1 MVSSYGVLTIK
12 RKVFDLWV
20 RSVSETLGA
29 PGTFIF
35 ASLFIVIWLATGP
48 LTGFSECW
56 QLVVNA
62 VTTIVTFLLV
72 ILIQNT
78 QNRDNKAVHD
88 KLDELIQV
96 IEGADKGLIEL
107 EEQH

>member
-1 MVSSYGVLTIK
+1 M
-12 RKVFDLWV
+12 RKVFDVWA

-35 ASLFIVIWLATGP
+35 AILFVIIWLATGP
-48 LTGFSECW
+48 LTGYSERW
-56 QLVVNA
+56 QLVVNT

-88 KLDELIQV
+88 KLDELIRV
-96 IEGADKGLIEL
+96 IEGTDKGLIEL
-107 EEQH
+107 EEQP